1 MNFYTKTLKQI
12 LKNKIISKDDSV
24 LVIAGGEKDRN
35 VFYNC
40 GFKNV
45 TISNLD
51 FHGGIT
57 DYKPFLWKREDA
69 ENLSSKDST
78 FDWVFVH
85 AGLHHCAS
93 PHRGLCE
100 MLRVSKKGVVVFESR
115 DSFLNTIANKL
126 KLAPSYELEPCI
138 LSNGKN
144 GGVRNSH
151 IPNFVYKWTE
161 KEVQKTVNSF
171 MPEYKHKYYFFYG
184 LLIPIQRLTM
194 SNNIFIRGLG
204 FIAKYLTP
212 IIVLFF
218 KKQGNLFAF
227 VVVKN
232 QKLQPWLIKENDEIS
247 FNLEYSN
254 KNYNPNKYTKQ

>member
-51 FHGGIT
+51 FHGGVT

-69 ENLSSKDST
+69 ENLSFKENT
-78 FDWVFVH
+78 FDWSFVH

-184 LLIPIQRLTM
+184 LLIPIQRLSM

-204 FIAKYLTP
+204 LIAKYLTP

-227 VVVKN
+227 VVEKN
-232 QKLQPWLIKENDEIS
+232 QKLQPWLKKEKEKIS
-247 FNLEYSN
+247 FNLEYSH

>member
-51 FHGGIT
+51 FHGGVT

-69 ENLSSKDST
+69 ENLSFNDAV

-93 PHRGLCE
+93 PHRGFCE
-100 MLRVSKKGVVVFESR
+100 MLRVSKKGICVFESR
-115 DSFLNTIANKL
+115 DSFLNSVANKL
-126 KLAPSYELEPCI
+126 NIAPSYELEPCV
-138 LSNGKN
+138 LSNGQK
-144 GGVRNSH
+144 GGIRNSH

-161 KEVQKTVNSF
+161 NEVKKTVNSYL
-171 MPEYKHKYYFFYG
+171 PEYKHNFYFYYG
-184 LLIPIQRLTM
+184 LLIPTQRLSM
-194 SNNIFIRGLG
+194 SKNVFNRGLG
-204 FIAKYLTP
+204 LLAKYLAP
-212 IIVLFF
+212 LFVLFF
-218 KKQGNLFAF
+218 KTQGNLFAF
-227 VVVKN
+227 VVVKD
-232 QKLQPWLIKENDEIS
+232 KELQPWLIKENDKIS

-254 KNYNPNKYTKQ
+254 KKYNPKNYIKQ